1 LAAERNFQL
10 ALVQFVG
17 VRLALLELQIVKAGA
32 EHLHGHLAILALA
45 ALGLARHDN
54 ICWEVGDANGS
65 LHFVDVLAAFAAGTK
80 RVNL

>member
-1 LAAERNFQL
+1 
-10 ALVQFVG
+10 
-17 VRLALLELQIVKAGA
+17 VRLALFNFFIIQARTK
-32 EHLHGHLAILALA
+32 HLHGHLAILALA